1 MLKWIIRNNRDN
13 SLWMFPF
20 FISIW
25 TKEDPFKM
33 NWFTRCFIG
42 NDFVIVLE
50 VKGYSTKYMLFYI
63 QHYITTIVY
72 FSLDLNV
79 SVATNLI
86 QDTTTKLITTKLII
100 ANVIQDVQE
109 MCLKYVVVGWGFQS
123 TEKTKVCYQTLKEN
137 SSQLNNCY
145 NSIHFNFLFV
155 NN

>member
-1 MLKWIIRNNRDN
+1 MDVSLFYFHLNQREPIQNELVYPMLHRKWFD
-13 SLWMFPF
+13 
-20 FISIW
+20 
-25 TKEDPFKM
+25 
-33 NWFTRCFIG
+33 

-86 QDTTTKLITTKLII
+86 QFTTTKLITTKLII

-145 NSIHFNFLFV
+145 NSIHCNFLFV

>member
-1 MLKWIIRNNRDN
+1 MLHRKWFD
-13 SLWMFPF
+13 
-20 FISIW
+20 
-25 TKEDPFKM
+25 
-33 NWFTRCFIG
+33 

-86 QDTTTKLITTKLII
+86 QFTTTKLITTKLII

-109 MCLKYVVVGWGFQS
+109 MCLKYVVVG
-123 TEKTKVCYQTLKEN
+123 
-137 SSQLNNCY
+137 
-145 NSIHFNFLFV
+145 
-155 NN
+155 

>member
-1 MLKWIIRNNRDN
+1 MLHRKWFD
-13 SLWMFPF
+13 
-20 FISIW
+20 
-25 TKEDPFKM
+25 
-33 NWFTRCFIG
+33 

-86 QDTTTKLITTKLII
+86 QDTTTKLITKLII

-109 MCLKYVVVGWGFQS
+109 MCLKYVVVG
-123 TEKTKVCYQTLKEN
+123 
-137 SSQLNNCY
+137 
-145 NSIHFNFLFV
+145 
-155 NN
+155 

>member
-1 MLKWIIRNNRDN
+1 MLHRKWFD
-13 SLWMFPF
+13 
-20 FISIW
+20 
-25 TKEDPFKM
+25 
-33 NWFTRCFIG
+33 

-86 QDTTTKLITTKLII
+86 QDTTTKSITTKLII

-109 MCLKYVVVGWGFQS
+109 MCLKYVVVG
-123 TEKTKVCYQTLKEN
+123 
-137 SSQLNNCY
+137 
-145 NSIHFNFLFV
+145 
-155 NN
+155 